1 MGICKV
7 RVANSYRVSGESF
20 LMRCCLEQTNKKPS
34 EAAMPLSK
42 GRSLC
47 GERGYAWGAW
57 AWSGGSCAEQSV
69 RRGKKEQEMRLA
81 RNYGMQIMSG
91 LRGQYKNFSFIL
103 SDMRYDCFEQ
113 RLKMILFR
121 ILK

>member
-1 MGICKV
+1 M

-47 GERGYAWGAW
+47 GEGGYAWCAW

-69 RRGKKEQEMRLA
+69 RRGEKRTGNEVSEELWDADHVRP
-81 RNYGMQIMSG
+81 
-91 LRGQYKNFSFIL
+91 
-103 SDMRYDCFEQ
+103 
-113 RLKMILFR
+113 
-121 ILK
+121 